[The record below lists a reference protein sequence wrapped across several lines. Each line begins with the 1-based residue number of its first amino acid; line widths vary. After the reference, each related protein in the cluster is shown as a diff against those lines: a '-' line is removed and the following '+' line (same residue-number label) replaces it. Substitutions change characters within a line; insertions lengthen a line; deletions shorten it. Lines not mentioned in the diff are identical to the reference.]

1 MSSVAARPAFTP
13 QAARRRAAI
22 FAVMLVVGVGIASW
36 TVRTPAVRDLLH
48 ASTAEM
54 GLVLFGI
61 SVGSMTGVL
70 SSAAIVRSRGAQF
83 TVAVGGSAFVTGMAL
98 IGIGAAAALDAGVFT
113 GLAFVGL
120 GAGLMEIALNVEG
133 AAIET
138 ESRRSVLPMMH
149 GFFSLGTVVGAV
161 AGIGLTAISFPVV
174 WHMSAVAIGGAA
186 IVFWAVRR
194 VPAET
199 GRSAVSPQDVSAPGA
214 EAGPAGGGFRAQLGL
229 WRQRRVLML
238 GLIVL
243 ALALAEGS
251 ANDWLPLLM
260 VDGHG
265 ASPALG
271 SVIFTGF
278 ALAMTAG
285 RFAGEPLLARFGNA
299 AVLRVSALVSAAG
312 IATVVFADNVIIAG
326 LAVALWGL
334 GAALGFPV
342 TLSAA
347 AESPDPTST
356 VGAVASAGYVA
367 FLVGPPLLGFLGDHV
382 GLRGAM
388 IVVLVVVAAAA
399 TLTSAAKPLPAGSPS

>member
-83 TVAVGGSAFVTGMAL
+83 TVAVGGSAFVAGMAL

-138 ESRRSVLPMMH
+138 ESHRSVLPMMH

-174 WHMSAVAIGGAA
+174 WHMSGVAIGGAA

-199 GRSAVSPQDVSAPGA
+199 GRSAGPAPA
-214 EAGPAGGGFRAQLGL
+214 AGGGFRAQLGL

-312 IATVVFADNVIIAG
+312 IATVVFADNVIVAG